1 MNRHSLPL
9 GRSFHLKYRK
19 KNTRKKRTS
28 FVFFVVVVVVEEKTA
43 RRHNPRIRRSESIET
58 FMNRQ
63 RRRRRADDFK
73 RIALPRFNALVTALI
88 WLADGH
94 ALPTFDRTDQK
105 PNPPPHL
112 ASHASPPSPP
122 EVVGE
127 LLFFFISTA
136 KRHTQKIGGQL
147 GNCVGGHFS
156 PCQRQPSAR

>member
-105 PNPPPHL
+105 PNPPPPRL
-112 ASHASPPSPP
+112 PRQSSVPTRSCW
-122 EVVGE
+122 GTS
-127 LLFFFISTA
+127 FFFYFDRKKT
-136 KRHTQKIGGQL
+136 HTK
-147 GNCVGGHFS
+147 NW
-156 PCQRQPSAR
+156 RTTR